1 MKYVPYFIIVIIL
14 YVVIGQMFSNNFK
27 IPEESIRVRVIANSN
42 SEYDQNIKMKVKDIV
57 SNDMSKLLKNTKNIT
72 DARNIINNNI
82 NYLDNDIYKY
92 LSRINYS
99 LDYKINFGYNYFPKK
114 VYKGIEYNE
123 GMYESLV
130 VTLGEGKGNNWWC
143 VLFPPVCMIEAEE
156 STDLEYTTLVKEMI
170 NKYFK

>member
-1 MKYVPYFIIVIIL
+1 MKYVSYFIIVIIL

>member
-57 SNDMSKLLKNTKNIT
+57 SKDMSKLLKNTKNIT

-92 LSRINYS
+92 LSRIDYS

>member
-57 SNDMSKLLKNTKNIT
+57 SNDMNKLLKNTKNIT

-92 LSRINYS
+92 LSRIDYS

>member
-92 LSRINYS
+92 LSRIDYS